1 MRLGRRATRRRRW
14 GVRSGVGA
22 GAAWQL
28 ECSGATYDLGPSALA
43 PIDDLVVEIA
53 IDRRA

>member
-1 MRLGRRATRRRRW
+1 MRLGRRATLRRRW
-14 GVRSGVGA
+14 GVRSDVGA

-43 PIDDLVVEIA
+43 PIEDLVVEIA